1 MKNRVGWE
9 WEIDRGSPAED
20 LSKKVRYELNPTEQ
34 KELIARLL
42 VHLEE
47 PLELLDQY
55 ADMVAMLEEKGGR
68 LNASREECWQMVRKD
83 VKITSR

>member
-1 MKNRVGWE
+1 M
-9 WEIDRGSPAED
+9 
-20 LSKKVRYELNPTEQ
+20 RYELSPTEQ

-68 LNASREECWQMVRKD
+68 LNASREECWRMVKKD
-83 VKITSR
+83 AKITSR